1 MKKIY
6 QTNQLLKF
14 IFIATAVIIVV
25 VSTIFTNRLAEKL
38 SVEETKKV
46 EIWAEATRQLLL
58 ADENTDVNFL
68 LQIIEGNTT
77 IPVIMTDEHDN
88 MLSHRNI
95 STPKNKEEEFL
106 ISKIS
111 KLKNDRQPIVFKLD
125 DDSQQFIYYDESSL
139 LKQLHVFPYVQFGI
153 IILFFIIVI
162 LAFSSTKRAEQ
173 NQVWVGLSKETAHQ
187 LGTPISSLLAWTEL
201 LKSRHEDDKLLLDM
215 EKDVKR
221 LSIIA
226 ERFSKIGS
234 KPDLKETELADA
246 LSNAVNYMKNRSSSK
261 VSITLQYPE
270 NESISVPLNVPL
282 FEWVIENLCKNAI
295 DAMNGIGKIDVL
307 VKTNEREAVIDI
319 TDTGKGMERKFFK
332 AIFTPGYT
340 TKKRG
345 WGLGLSLAKRI
356 IEEYHKGKIFV
367 KQSEINVGTTFRIMI
382 PRA

>member
-162 LAFSSTKRAEQ
+162 
-173 NQVWVGLSKETAHQ
+173 
-187 LGTPISSLLAWTEL
+187 
-201 LKSRHEDDKLLLDM
+201 
-215 EKDVKR
+215 
-221 LSIIA
+221 
-226 ERFSKIGS
+226 
-234 KPDLKETELADA
+234 
-246 LSNAVNYMKNRSSSK
+246 
-261 VSITLQYPE
+261 
-270 NESISVPLNVPL
+270 
-282 FEWVIENLCKNAI
+282 
-295 DAMNGIGKIDVL
+295 
-307 VKTNEREAVIDI
+307 
-319 TDTGKGMERKFFK
+319 
-332 AIFTPGYT
+332 
-340 TKKRG
+340 
-345 WGLGLSLAKRI
+345 
-356 IEEYHKGKIFV
+356 
-367 KQSEINVGTTFRIMI
+367 
-382 PRA
+382 